1 MLIQHPEEFA
11 RVAEEWAVE
20 FAKAP
25 PKSKGESSGG
35 SAANELAKQREK
47 KSKEQE
53 EAERV
58 AQYAPRT
65 HRRRR
70 TRMLTSTDLVGTTR
84 ISSTA
89 LC

>member
-25 PKSKGESSGG
+25 PKSRGESSGG
-35 SAANELAKQREK
+35 SAANEMAKQREK

-65 HRRRR
+65 RRRR

-84 ISSTA
+84 TSSTA